1 MSGSRDAGKLAVEF
15 LGDRRDL
22 ADGDDLT
29 FGRAADLEVDD
40 NQFMHRLVGRFVC
53 REGVWWVQ
61 NLGTRSRLELLD
73 VDSGTLVELAPGQ
86 QLPIVARTFVVRFT
100 AGPTSYELN
109 GVRSG
114 EPLRADAAGEVVG
127 TATVDFGDVPLS
139 PEQHLLVVALF
150 ESKLRT
156 GRIEGGS
163 VMAARLGW
171 SANKFNRKLDVVCE
185 KLHRAGV
192 PGVKG
197 AVGLNA
203 DGRRETLLSWALSNG
218 VVTRNDLALVR
229 AATSRVVDPGDV
241 ANREVPLDLCVLSGL
256 AVAVV
261 PRDRVVVLDVQLPG
275 AVRRDLASVVV
286 EDAHE
291 LVEGSHVGLPAAEER
306 HRFEHALDSAHP
318 GLDHDQ
324 SCTGRN
330 AIGPAIALG
339 SAEGVG

>member
-109 GVRSG
+109 GVRSS

-229 AATSRVVDPGDV
+229 AATSRVVDPGD
-241 ANREVPLDLCVLSGL
+241 
-256 AVAVV
+256 
-261 PRDRVVVLDVQLPG
+261 
-275 AVRRDLASVVV
+275 
-286 EDAHE
+286 
-291 LVEGSHVGLPAAEER
+291 
-306 HRFEHALDSAHP
+306 
-318 GLDHDQ
+318 
-324 SCTGRN
+324 
-330 AIGPAIALG
+330 
-339 SAEGVG
+339 

>member
-1 MSGSRDAGKLAVEF
+1 VSGSRDAGVLAVAFIDEHRE
-15 LGDRRDL
+15 LV
-22 ADGDDLT
+22 DGEDLT
-29 FGRAADLEVDD
+29 FGRAADLVVDD

-61 NLGTRSRLELLD
+61 NLGTRSRLEMLD
-73 VDSGTLVELAPGQ
+73 VESGTLLELAPGQ

-100 AGPTSYELN
+100 AGPTTYEIK
-109 GVRSG
+109 GTRSG
-114 EPLRADAAGEVVG
+114 DALRADVAGEVVG

-150 ESKLRT
+150 ESKLRM
-156 GRIEGGS
+156 GRIEGGN

-203 DGRRETLLSWALSNG
+203 DGRRETVLNWALSNG

-229 AATSRVVDPGDV
+229 AATSQVGAGSEVD
-241 ANREVPLDLCVLSGL
+241 
-256 AVAVV
+256 
-261 PRDRVVVLDVQLPG
+261 
-275 AVRRDLASVVV
+275 
-286 EDAHE
+286 
-291 LVEGSHVGLPAAEER
+291 
-306 HRFEHALDSAHP
+306 
-318 GLDHDQ
+318 
-324 SCTGRN
+324 
-330 AIGPAIALG
+330 
-339 SAEGVG
+339 